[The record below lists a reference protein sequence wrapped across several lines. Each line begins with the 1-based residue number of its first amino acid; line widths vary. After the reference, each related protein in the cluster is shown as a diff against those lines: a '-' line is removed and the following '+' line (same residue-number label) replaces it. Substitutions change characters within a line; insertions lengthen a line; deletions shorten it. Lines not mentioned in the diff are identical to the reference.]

1 MLHTYFNS
9 DYVYQ
14 AKASLMKSL
23 VIEVERKLSLFRS
36 DCVRLKKIVQILYI
50 LAGHS
55 SSTLY
60 ICLSTKQMST
70 IETKFYD
77 RSISLLLNNLHNE
90 LFSWGVKTV
99 CHASEKFKGLR
110 GMLKKFKRLLTE
122 VFILITSLYTL
133 IVLWKMRHFC
143 LLLLDSFG
151 RRCIL
156 YIILYSLYFSWPPP
170 LRLSLVHCS
179 WSVRTIVV

>member
-60 ICLSTKQMST
+60 ICLNTKQMST

-77 RSISLLLNNLHNE
+77 GSISLLLNNLHNE
-90 LFSWGVKTV
+90 LFS
-99 CHASEKFKGLR
+99 
-110 GMLKKFKRLLTE
+110 
-122 VFILITSLYTL
+122 
-133 IVLWKMRHFC
+133 
-143 LLLLDSFG
+143 
-151 RRCIL
+151 
-156 YIILYSLYFSWPPP
+156 
-170 LRLSLVHCS
+170 
-179 WSVRTIVV
+179 